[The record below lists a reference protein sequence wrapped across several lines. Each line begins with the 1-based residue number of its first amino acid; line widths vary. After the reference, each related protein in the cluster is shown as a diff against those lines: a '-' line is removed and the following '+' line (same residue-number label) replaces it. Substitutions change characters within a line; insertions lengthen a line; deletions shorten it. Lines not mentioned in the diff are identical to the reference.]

1 MKPEKIYFN
10 PDEVEV
16 IAMGLAIIMQ
26 DYEATKQLPWDPVA
40 RKTQAETIASA
51 RSAAAKLEK
60 FAGIKCDL
68 PPYDEGDENKFFTKE
83 S

>member
-10 PDEVEV
+10 PDEVQA
-16 IAMGLAIIMQ
+16 ISMGLAIIMQ
-26 DYEATKQLPWDPVA
+26 DYEATKQLPWDPAA
-40 RKTQAETIASA
+40 RKTQADIMKAT

-60 FAGIKCDL
+60 FAGVKSDL
-68 PPYDEGDENKFFTKE
+68 PPYNEGDENEFFTKE